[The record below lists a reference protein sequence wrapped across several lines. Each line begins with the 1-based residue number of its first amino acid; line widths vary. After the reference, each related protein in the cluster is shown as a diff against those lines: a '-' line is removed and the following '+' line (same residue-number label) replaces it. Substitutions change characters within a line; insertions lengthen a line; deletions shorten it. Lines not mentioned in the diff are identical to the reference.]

1 MNVAAELAGLVGR
14 AVEEAQS
21 AGVLPEADV
30 PEPLIER
37 SQKPDHGDYA
47 CSLPLKLA
55 RPMRMRPTEIAQSV
69 VDRAARPAWLER
81 VWAAP
86 PGFINFELSGEWL
99 ARQAGVIRAAG
110 ASFGDVPLGRGRRVQ
125 VEFVSVNPTGPLH
138 VGHARGAVFGSA
150 LANLLEAAGYQVQ
163 REYYVND
170 AGNQMELFNRSL
182 YARYLQAFGHRAELP
197 SDGYQGEYLTV
208 LAEDIKEDVGD
219 RFLPPME
226 EGAAVR
232 EMGEMGL
239 RRMLAQI
246 RADMEGLRI
255 GYDVWFSERSLLSG
269 GQFARAMSLLRDAGY
284 LVDREGATWFRSTA
298 LGDDRDKVVVRGT
311 GAPTYFAT
319 DVAYHFDKFF
329 ERGFDRVIDV
339 LGADHQGHVSFM
351 KAMASAIG
359 VAPERLDLLIYQ
371 LVTLKRGGETVRL
384 SKRAGDLIT
393 VRELVEEVG
402 ADACRFFFLSRAADS
417 QMDFDMELAKEE
429 SDKNPVY
436 YVQYAHARISG
447 ILRLAGERG
456 IGYDSADLSL
466 LSHEAELALI
476 RKMLHLPELVEQMAV
491 SLAPHHLPHYAVE
504 LATAFHLFYQRCR
517 VISGDPDEAAVT
529 RARLQLVDAARVAL
543 ARCLDLMSMEAPE
556 RM

>member
-21 AGVLPEADV
+21 AGALPDGDV
-30 PEPLIER
+30 AEPVIER
-37 SQKPDHGDYA
+37 PQRVDHGDFA

-55 RPMRMRPTEIAQSV
+55 RSMRMRPTEIAQAI
-69 VDRAARPAWLER
+69 VDRTARPPWIER

-86 PGFINFELSGEWL
+86 PGFINFELSAAWL
-99 ARQAGVIRAAG
+99 ARQVGEIRRAG
-110 ASFGDVPLGRGRRVQ
+110 ASFGDVPVGQGRRVQ

-150 LANLLEAAGYQVQ
+150 LANALEAAGYRVQ

-182 YARYLQAFGHRAELP
+182 YARYLQSFGQGAEIP
-197 SDGYQGEYLTV
+197 PDGYRGEYMAA
-208 LAEDIKEDVGD
+208 LAEGIKKEVGD
-219 RFLPPME
+219 RFLSPPE
-226 EGAAVR
+226 EEAVR
-232 EMGEMGL
+232 DLGELGL
-239 RRMLAQI
+239 RRMLDQI
-246 RADMEGLRI
+246 RADMEELRI

-269 GQFARAMSLLRDAGY
+269 GQFDRAMSLLRDAGY
-284 LVDREGATWFRSTA
+284 LVERDGATWFRSTA
-298 LGDDRDKVVVRGT
+298 LGDDRDKVVVRST

-319 DVAYHFDKFF
+319 DAAYHFDKFF
-329 ERGFDRVIDV
+329 ERRFDRVIDV
-339 LGADHQGHVSFM
+339 LGADHQGHVPFM
-351 KAMASAIG
+351 KAMASAMG

-371 LVTLKRGGETVRL
+371 LVTLKHGGETVRL
-384 SKRAGDLIT
+384 SKRTGDVIT

-417 QMDFDMELAKEE
+417 QMDFDLELAKEE

-436 YVQYAHARISG
+436 YVQYAHARIAG

-456 IGYDSADLSL
+456 IEYDVAELEL
-466 LSHEAELALI
+466 LDHEAELALI
-476 RKMLHLPELVEQMAV
+476 RKMLLLPELVELIAG

-517 VISGDPDEAAVT
+517 VISNDPDEAAVT